1 MLAHGALGGRRLLL
15 VEDDGE
21 LRSSLSE
28 LLLSD
33 GYDVIE
39 ASNGSEALDCLR
51 RAPAPDLILLDL
63 MMPVKDGWQFRVE
76 QKRDP
81 AIASIPVVAF
91 SADDTPKAVAIDA
104 EAYIKKPFQYP
115 ALVETVRRIL
125 DTKKLAHLDRMA
137 SLGTLAAGIAHEIN
151 NPLTYVIAN
160 LQLLEEEMP
169 RLVNDYLNAVDSP
182 ESGQSP
188 DPHAAVTIARLNE
201 LGARLHDALEG
212 AERIRGI
219 VLHVKTFSR
228 AGDEHRTFVDVRS
241 ILDSS
246 IKVVF
251 SEIRQRARLVKEYN
265 HTPLVLANPGQLG
278 QVFLN
283 LLLNAA
289 HAIEEEDPQKNSI
302 RVVTRTAPTGEILIE
317 ISDTGRGIPL
327 EVRQRIFDPFFTT
340 KPLGVGTGLGLS
352 ICHGIVRSL
361 NGTITVDSEIGR
373 GTTFRILLPPS
384 ADHIAT
390 PKPGPIPLP
399 ELRGRILVVDDEP
412 RLGEAI
418 RDMIG
423 AEHETSVVTTGAEA
437 LTTLMREPDETHFD
451 LILCDLHMPEI
462 SGMDLYEK
470 LSQLRPGT
478 AERMVFMTG
487 GAFTERSRD
496 FVSRVKNQCIDK
508 PIDLRQLRQLVKMT
522 LIRRQS

>member
-1 MLAHGALGGRRLLL
+1 MQANGALGGRRLLL

-21 LRSSLSE
+21 LRTSLSE

-33 GYDVIE
+33 GYDVVE

-51 RAPAPDLILLDL
+51 KTPAPDLILLDL

-104 EAYIKKPFQYP
+104 EAYIKKPFQYN

-169 RLVNDYLNAVDSP
+169 RLMHEYLAAVHRSVADPQAAGTVNRLNAV
-182 ESGQSP
+182 
-188 DPHAAVTIARLNE
+188 
-201 LGARLHDALEG
+201 GARLHDALEG

-228 AGDEHRTFVDVRS
+228 AGDEHRTYVDVRS

-251 SEIRQRARLVKEYN
+251 SEIRQRARLFKEYN

-289 HAIEEEDPQKNSI
+289 H
-302 RVVTRTAPTGEILIE
+302 
-317 ISDTGRGIPL
+317 
-327 EVRQRIFDPFFTT
+327 
-340 KPLGVGTGLGLS
+340 
-352 ICHGIVRSL
+352 
-361 NGTITVDSEIGR
+361 
-373 GTTFRILLPPS
+373 
-384 ADHIAT
+384 
-390 PKPGPIPLP
+390 
-399 ELRGRILVVDDEP
+399 
-412 RLGEAI
+412 
-418 RDMIG
+418 
-423 AEHETSVVTTGAEA
+423 
-437 LTTLMREPDETHFD
+437 
-451 LILCDLHMPEI
+451 
-462 SGMDLYEK
+462 
-470 LSQLRPGT
+470 
-478 AERMVFMTG
+478 
-487 GAFTERSRD
+487 
-496 FVSRVKNQCIDK
+496 
-508 PIDLRQLRQLVKMT
+508 
-522 LIRRQS
+522 